1 MKMKCISK
9 ILHILCNILQVFI
22 LSLLFISA
30 KNALAQLDSSYML
43 DSGDLLKISVYGEP
57 DLSFDR
63 IRLNDAGT
71 FSYPF
76 IGIIR
81 AKGETAI
88 GVENK
93 IIAGLL
99 GDYLVN
105 PKVTVSILEYRGFFI
120 NGEVRSPGGYPF
132 MPGMTLRKAV
142 ALAGGF
148 TERASRRSFNIIQ
161 EADVNKTPKK
171 ANLGTAVMPGDI
183 ITIEQSFF

>member
-1 MKMKCISK
+1 MICLNNFLYVLSKVVRFFIIS
-9 ILHILCNILQVFI
+9 IF
-22 LSLLFISA
+22 FISA
-30 KNALAQLDSSYML
+30 NTALAQFDSKYTL
-43 DSGDLLKISVYGEP
+43 DSGDLIKVSVYGES

-76 IGIIR
+76 LGVIR
-81 AKGETAI
+81 AKGETAAE
-88 GVENK
+88 VEMK
-93 IIAGLL
+93 ITAGLI

-120 NGEVRSPGGYPF
+120 NGEVRNPGGYAF
-132 MPGMTLRKAV
+132 MPGMTLQKAV

-161 EADVNKTPKK
+161 ENDINRVPKK
-171 ANLGTAVMPGDI
+171 ATLGTAVMPGDI